1 MQTSDKGRAA
11 LLLEEGDVLRAYRDV
26 AGVWTISGGLTAAS
40 GVVTPKAG
48 MVITTEES
56 ARLMS
61 LALSRNYE
69 PAVARAMPAAPQSVF
84 DAGVSF
90 HFNTGAI
97 GRASWVKAWAA
108 KAAPAVIR
116 DKMCLWVKAGGK
128 VLPSLK
134 ARRLRE
140 AAMLLDGV
148 YRTAATSQAIQGMA
162 KWGLSLTAAE
172 IAAVRNGLRTLGYDA
187 GPNPAGVLSE
197 TARQFQRDHGLTVDG
212 ILGRASLTTLQR
224 RLDART
230 RAATAAVVS
239 APAGA
244 STGTAVDI
252 TQMPWIETAVWL
264 GIALWALWLA
274 WRYRDVI
281 AAKINGF
288 APRAAV
294 FLRSF

>member
-1 MQTSDKGRAA
+1 MQTSEKGRAA
-11 LLLEEGDVLRAYRDV
+11 LLLEEGDVLRAYLCP
-26 AGVWTISGGLTAAS
+26 AGKWTISGGLTAAS
-40 GVVTPKAG
+40 GVVVPKAG
-48 MVITTEES
+48 MVITAEES
-56 ARLMS
+56 ARLMD
-61 LALSRNYE
+61 LALARNYE
-69 PAVARAMPAAPQSVF
+69 PAVARAMPGATMAAF

-90 HFNTGAI
+90 HFNTGAVN
-97 GRASWVKAWAA
+97 RASWVKAWAA

-128 VLPSLK
+128 VLPGLK

-140 AAMLLDGV
+140 ADMLLNGV
-148 YRTAATSQAIQGMA
+148 YRTGATTQALQGMA

-187 GPNPAGVLSE
+187 GPNPAGVLTA
-197 TARQFQRDHGLTVDG
+197 TARKFQADHGLTVDG
-212 ILGRASLTTLQR
+212 IIGRATLSTLQR

-230 RAATAAVVS
+230 KAATAAVVS

-244 STGTAVDI
+244 STGTAADL
-252 TQMPWIETAVWL
+252 TQVPWVETAIWC

-281 AAKINGF
+281 AAKINPL
-288 APRAAV
+288 APRVAA

>member
-11 LLLEEGDVLRAYRDV
+11 LLLEEGDVLRAYRDA

-40 GVVTPKAG
+40 GVVKPKAG
-48 MVITTEES
+48 MVITAEES

-61 LALSRNYE
+61 LALERNYE
-69 PAVARAMPAAPQSVF
+69 PAVARAMPGAPQSAF

-108 KAAPAVIR
+108 KAPPATIR

-128 VLPSLK
+128 VLPGLK

-140 AAMLLDGV
+140 SMMLLEGV
-148 YRTAATSQAIQGMA
+148 YRTVPTMQAMQGMA
-162 KWGLSLTAAE
+162 RWGLSLTAAE
-172 IAAVRNGLRTLGYDA
+172 IANVRDGLRALGYDA
-187 GPNPAGVLSE
+187 GPNPGGVLVE
-197 TARQFQRDHGLTVDG
+197 TARKFQADHGLTVDG

-224 RLDART
+224 RLDARS
-230 RAATAAVVS
+230 RSATAAVVS

-244 STGTAVDI
+244 STSAAADV
-252 TQMPWIETAVWL
+252 TQLPWIETAIWV

-281 AAKINGF
+281 AAKINRPL
-288 APRAAV
+288 PRIAA